1 MVTVQSVACRLCFNS
16 LHLSTNAVI
25 NRLHLVCY
33 RFDTCQYSCLNDAL
47 FCEII
52 LFGLFKALRH
62 YHPHPLL
69 KNQSFFFFRN
79 SSLLGLYF
87 LYTGLG
93 LYTFYTD
100 VLTLNTHQKLI
111 NIPILCTWELFLPCV
126 IFALHLHMVSPLV
139 ELAKTQLCG
148 IPLVLKFAC

>member
-1 MVTVQSVACRLCFNS
+1 MHYNNHPVNKLRYFQREKDLSELVLRINNGPDQRRPKESMVTVQSVACRLCYNS

-62 YHPHPLL
+62 YHPHPLS

-100 VLTLNTHQKLI
+100 VLTLNTHQK
-111 NIPILCTWELFLPCV
+111 V
-126 IFALHLHMVSPLV
+126 D
-139 ELAKTQLCG
+139 
-148 IPLVLKFAC
+148 